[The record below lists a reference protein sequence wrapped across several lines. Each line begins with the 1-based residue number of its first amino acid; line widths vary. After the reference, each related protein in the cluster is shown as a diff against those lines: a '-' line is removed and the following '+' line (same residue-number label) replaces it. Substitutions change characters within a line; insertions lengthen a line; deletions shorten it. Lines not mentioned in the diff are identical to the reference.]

1 MMDANSS
8 SHGACG
14 SGAGV
19 VANPSDSDVR
29 AIPEPAPPSS
39 GGLVLVDN
47 RRCNGCYELRD
58 AIAQD
63 VLWSCNTGCADYPY
77 YFPETNKVVCVGT
90 EATEGEIRQPGDDR
104 RIQVQDLNLGTTK
117 MLESSKDPVILALSH
132 GGGKIIT
139 NTLSYHRKLTS
150 WDPETG
156 AILFRKTD
164 RSYRISHACFTM
176 DDSKLI
182 FWEDDYAVHV
192 WDAVSGD
199 ELSIVY
205 FDYYEETP
213 TDIIPSLTSQL
224 FVVQFAHHFVVYDL
238 QGKVLFSQLMTAVQ
252 RTAFGLQDAYVV
264 AAGGPETSVSL
275 RGFELCSGNEL
286 FSVSIENIL
295 SVYHMVC
302 SRMSPT
308 VLLMVVVE
316 GDVIVIEYD
325 CRTGA
330 ELRRSEKLHECTR
343 PRIHAPPPC
352 AILL

>member
-58 AIAQD
+58 AIAHD

-77 YFPETNKVVCVGT
+77 YFPETNKVLCVGK
-90 EATEGEIRQPGDDR
+90 GVIRQPGDDR
-104 RIQVQDLNLGTTK
+104 RIQVRDLNLGTTK
-117 MLESSKDPVILALSH
+117 TLENSNDHAIVALSH

-139 NTLSYHRKLTS
+139 NTLLGHRNLTC
-150 WDPETG
+150 WDLETG

-182 FWEDDYAVHV
+182 FWEYDYAVRM
-192 WDAVSGD
+192 WDAVLGD
-199 ELSIVY
+199 ELSTTVY
-205 FDYYEETP
+205 FDEAP
-213 TDIIPSLTSQL
+213 TDIIPSLTSRL
-224 FVVQFAHHFVVYDL
+224 FVVQFSHHFAVYDL
-238 QGKVLFSQLMTAVQ
+238 QGKVLFSQLMTTVQ
-252 RTAFGLQDAYVV
+252 STAFGLLDAYIV
-264 AAGGPETSVSL
+264 AVGGWETSVSL
-275 RGFELCSGNEL
+275 RGFELCNGNEL

-302 SRMSPT
+302 SRQSPT
-308 VLLMVVVE
+308 VLLMAVVE
-316 GDVIVIEYD
+316 DDVIVIE
-325 CRTGA
+325 CNSGTGA
-330 ELRRSEKLHECTR
+330 ELRRSEEMPVYTR
-343 PRIHAPPPC
+343 PSIHVPPPC